1 MEAVQTTPTQKVRY
15 DWVDALKFL
24 GISSIYVGHMGEA
37 AGALYPFTFQY
48 CVALFFLASGFFAPT
63 HRTAGLLAVSQEEV
77 LRHRIAVLCV
87 QRHQRGGECAHLGL
101 LVYRICR
108 PDGCGVHGRTDE
120 NGCCRPVV
128 PSVPVCDFDWALPA
142 EETPAVGNGW
152 LFWWAS
158 AFMWRQRSAFP
169 YRPVGE
175 PRMFFGIDSAMCYI
189 LYYALGAALFPYLK
203 DFHFR
208 SLKPWAKALF
218 WAVTLACAFV
228 ACVVYFKGPSFPI
241 DAAAVRT
248 AKGYQRVLFRWLG
261 AIACLPEFYRGKT
274 ARACTRHLPEI
285 GRNTLILCGTENI
298 MKEILAALVSLT
310 GLKLEISSHFAAF
323 VYAFFHSVS
332 FQPDGNPADPGSFQN
347 PFRDTPVPGNPD
359 GLNVLLPG
367 HTEQEDIFYFMER
380 RSGYGA
386 DL

>member
-24 GISSIYVGHMGEA
+24 GISSIYVGHMGDA

-48 CVALFFLASGFFAPT
+48 CVALFFLASGFFAPHT
-63 HRTAGLLAVSQEEV
+63 EQQAFWPFLKKKFCAIVLPYFAFSAINVVVNVLTWGCSFTEFVDLVVAVFMGVRTKTAAAALWFLPCLFVISIGHYLLKKLLRWEWLVVLVGLGFYVATE
-77 LRHRIAVLCV
+77 I
-87 QRHQRGGECAHLGL
+87 G
-101 LVYRICR
+101 I
-108 PDGCGVHGRTDE
+108 
-120 NGCCRPVV
+120 
-128 PSVPVCDFDWALPA
+128 
-142 EETPAVGNGW
+142 
-152 LFWWAS
+152 
-158 AFMWRQRSAFP
+158 P

-241 DAAAVRT
+241 DALPFELPRAISVFYSAGLALSLVFLNFIG
-248 AKGYQRVLFRWLG
+248 AKLLAHVHAF
-261 AIACLPEFYRGKT
+261 T
-274 ARACTRHLPEI
+274 EI

-323 VYAFFHSVS
+323 VYAFFILYLSSRTVIPLIRDHSKILS
-332 FQPDGNPADPGSFQN
+332 GT
-347 PFRDTPVPGNPD
+347 FRFG
-359 GLNVLLPG
+359 
-367 HTEQEDIFYFMER
+367 E
-380 RSGYGA
+380 S
-386 DL
+386 